1 MIVAATE
8 STLYILVYGTS
19 TKEKHLIYLPINVAG
34 WGVTAFA
41 RHSHLK
47 FVEFLQWNV
56 RKFQLEAQVLLL
68 KFYLEL
74 LHFQS

>member
-1 MIVAATE
+1 M
-8 STLYILVYGTS
+8 
-19 TKEKHLIYLPINVAG
+19 AG